1 MYLALSVGDLINGAS
16 FVAAGVF
23 RNVLMFNGRLFEET
37 NGMNCL
43 FKTPWAVLMLVAGQ
57 YPAMINL
64 FIALERI
71 AALQFSTWYR
81 VLVVLA
87 FVINA
92 VQTHILPNRVCAV
105 MDSTG
110 IVYGTI
116 HYGLIAFA
124 YLCSFIALATTFLRI
139 NRSLTPSKDEVRRQ
153 RMMLAINAISVL
165 LVSVPNTVVIL
176 SEWKS
181 PKFSD
186 LMIGVF
192 YCLCATHSMLSL
204 FVYVVFR
211 PNFRAKLLELLRFSR
226 WMKLYQRSTKTVN
239 VMPTLTTT

>member
-1 MYLALSVGDLINGAS
+1 MVCVASTICILIFSTKELRSNYMMYLALSVGDLINGAS

-23 RNVLMFNGRLFEET
+23 RNVLIFNGRLFEKT
-37 NGMNCL
+37 DGMDCL

-57 YPAMINL
+57 FPATINL

-81 VLVVLA
+81 VFWREHYKLYLVLIAASLTFVFVVLA

-92 VQTHILPNRVCAV
+92 LDTHILPNRVCAV

-116 HYGLIAFA
+116 HYGLIALA
-124 YLCSFIALATTFLRI
+124 YLCSFIALASTFLRI

-186 LMIGVF
+186 LMIG
-192 YCLCATHSMLSL
+192 
-204 FVYVVFR
+204 
-211 PNFRAKLLELLRFSR
+211 
-226 WMKLYQRSTKTVN
+226 
-239 VMPTLTTT
+239 

>member
-1 MYLALSVGDLINGAS
+1 MVCVASTLCILIFSTKELRLNYMMYLALSVGDLINGAS

-81 VLVVLA
+81 VFWREHYKIYLVLIVLVVLA

-116 HYGLIAFA
+116 HYGSIAFA

-139 NRSLTPSKDEVRRQ
+139 NRSLVSFYRMAQNGVNLYFERFQTPSKDEVRRQ

-186 LMIGVF
+186 LMIG
-192 YCLCATHSMLSL
+192 
-204 FVYVVFR
+204 
-211 PNFRAKLLELLRFSR
+211 
-226 WMKLYQRSTKTVN
+226 
-239 VMPTLTTT
+239 